1 MVSKILSMPLPSLTD
16 TLGQQRA
23 AHLLRRATFGAS
35 KAQIDQMAALTPQQA
50 IEQLF
55 DLNVP
60 EPTLPID
67 TATGTEW
74 ISGVTDANSG
84 DDTLQEYLKRWFIG
98 QYMGQSVDENLRL
111 AAITREKITLFYHT
125 YFTTMQSKVNDSRA
139 LFFQN
144 ALFRLFAFDKED
156 VDKEVL
162 NEDTNELEPATLVR
176 NIKELTK
183 RICVDNAMLIF
194 LDGNLN
200 VKGSPNENYAR
211 EMLELY
217 TIGRGLEG
225 HIPETDEIGDYIYF
239 TEKDV
244 QAGARVLT
252 GFDFDDTFQ
261 NIDPLTELPYGIIK
275 GDPIA
280 TAHDNDP
287 KEFSTRLDEATI
299 EADPDLL
306 QGGQPTEES
315 VLDEISQLVELIYTK
330 EETARHL
337 CRRIYR
343 FYVYY
348 EITQEIDDTIIAE
361 MAQTLV
367 DNDYKIQYVL
377 EELFQSEHFYEAVSG
392 VEDDKFGGII
402 KSPLDL
408 ALSTYN
414 FFEVQLPDYQSDT
427 ENFYTRTGE
436 ILNAVSSMG
445 MNFYEPFEVA
455 GYSAY
460 HQFPIYNRNWIST
473 NYLTERYNFIRQL
486 LEIREDAL
494 YVDIYTFISD
504 TFNAEAND
512 AKNLIISLAPYL
524 YPMANNLDFDVDG
537 GDLTKERIRYFLQ
550 AFLGFTDYE
559 NESDMAVTEWQSLYA
574 DPDNYL
580 EIGEFLKRLFN
591 AMMQSPEYQ
600 LF

>member
-1 MVSKILSMPLPSLTD
+1 MPLPSLTE
-16 TLGQQRA
+16 TLGRQRA

-35 KAQIDQMAALTPQQA
+35 KAQIDEFAAFTPQEA
-50 IEQLF
+50 ISRLF
-55 DLNVP
+55 DLTVP

-98 QYMGQSVDENLRL
+98 QYLGQSVDENLRL
-111 AAITREKITLFYHT
+111 ASTTREKITLFYHT
-125 YFTTMQSKVNDSRA
+125 YFTTIQSKVNDSRA
-139 LFFQN
+139 LYFQN

-156 VDKEVL
+156 VDKEIL
-162 NEDTNELEPATLVR
+162 NEDTNELEPATLVL

-200 VKGSPNENYAR
+200 VQGSPNENYAR

-225 HIPETDEIGDYIYF
+225 TLPDALEEGDYINF
-239 TEKDV
+239 TEQDV
-244 QAGARVLT
+244 RAAANVLT
-252 GFDFDDTFQ
+252 GFDVDDTFQ
-261 NIDPLTELPYGIIK
+261 NIDPLTELPYGVIK
-275 GDPIA
+275 GGATA
-280 TAHDNDP
+280 TAHETNDSL
-287 KEFSTRLDEATI
+287 KVFSSRLDNAQVT
-299 EADPDLL
+299 ANQDLL
-306 QGGQPTEES
+306 LNGQPTEES

-361 MAQTLV
+361 MAQTLIN
-367 DNDYKIQYVL
+367 NDYKIQYVL
-377 EELFQSEHFYEAVSG
+377 EELFQSEHFFEAVSG

-408 ALSTYN
+408 ALTTLN
-414 FFEVQLPDYQSDT
+414 FFEVQLPDYQTDT
-427 ENFYTRTGE
+427 ELFYQRTGE
-436 ILNAVSSMG
+436 ILNSISDMG
-445 MNFYEPFEVA
+445 MNLYEPFEVA

-460 HQFPIYNRNWIST
+460 HQFPVYNRNWIST
-473 NYLTERYNFIRQL
+473 NYLTQRYNFIRQL
-486 LEIREDAL
+486 LEIQDETL
-494 YVDIYTFISD
+494 SVDVYTFVSN

-512 AKNLIISLAPYL
+512 AKSLIINLAPYL

-537 GDLTKERIRYFLQ
+537 GDLTKERIRFFLQ

-559 NESDMAVTEWQSLYA
+559 AESDMALTEWQSLYA